1 MIAARHPRRIEEPV
15 PPASGQRRRI
25 TVRSESVVVMSAP
38 SLPPPTIDTGL
49 LDGAIGGDAAAWRL
63 LHRRYFRMAA
73 SFLRELGVR
82 DRDLEDATQEV
93 FLQMFRYLPQFRRE
107 AELSTWLY
115 RLCITQARHT
125 RRRARLTDALL
136 RVLACIPG
144 SLLVSTPSFSE
155 DVVRSRIEAAL
166 SELSEPERAVFVL
179 YEMKGL
185 PGKQIAEILECP
197 EATVWRRL
205 HYARR
210 AFRKALG
217 GGEPQE
223 REE

>member
-1 MIAARHPRRIEEPV
+1 MIVARPTRRIDDLAESGPRRVVKLTQTSEHTEDPA
-15 PPASGQRRRI
+15 PPSG
-25 TVRSESVVVMSAP
+25 ALDP
-38 SLPPPTIDTGL
+38 GL
-49 LDGAIGGDAAAWRL
+49 LDGCVEGDEASWRA
-63 LHRRYFRMAA
+63 LHRRYYRIAA

-115 RLCITQARHT
+115 RLCITQARHA
-125 RRRARLTDALL
+125 RRRARLSDALF
-136 RVLACIPG
+136 RVLSFIPG
-144 SLLVSTPSFSE
+144 AALVSTPSFSE
-155 DVVRSRIEAAL
+155 DLVRGRLERAL
-166 SELSEPERAVFVL
+166 TELSETERAVFVL

-185 PGKQIAEILECP
+185 AGRQIAEILECP

-210 AFRKALG
+210 TFRNALG
-217 GGEPQE
+217 ADETA
-223 REE
+223 

>member
-1 MIAARHPRRIEEPV
+1 MIAARHPRRIEDPA
-15 PPASGQRRRI
+15 PPASGQRRRV
-25 TVRSESVVVMSAP
+25 TMRSESMLVMSAP
-38 SLPPPTIDTGL
+38 SLPPAPPVVDTSL
-49 LDGAIGGDAAAWRL
+49 LDGAIEGDAASWRL
-63 LHRRYFRMAA
+63 LHRRYYRMAA

-144 SLLVSTPSFSE
+144 SLLVSTPGPASMTS
-155 DVVRSRIEAAL
+155 
-166 SELSEPERAVFVL
+166 
-179 YEMKGL
+179 M
-185 PGKQIAEILECP
+185 
-197 EATVWRRL
+197 
-205 HYARR
+205 
-210 AFRKALG
+210 
-217 GGEPQE
+217 
-223 REE
+223 

>member
-25 TVRSESVVVMSAP
+25 SVRTEPVLVMSAP
-38 SLPPPTIDTGL
+38 SLPPPALDTNL
-49 LDGAIGGDAAAWRL
+49 LDGAIGGDAEAWRL

-155 DVVRSRIEAAL
+155 DVVRSRIQKAL
-166 SELSEPERAVFVL
+166 SDLSEPERAVFVL

-217 GGEPQE
+217 AGDSVE